1 MIIVL
6 FEVSIKKLIQAL
18 ALVNESAFYYNDYNI
33 DWYNMSI
40 ENEDTAAKRV
50 VRKNEKFNVPDQ
62 TEKEEAETHENA
74 PVENLADNE
83 EIKRRKQ
90 I

>member
-1 MIIVL
+1 
-6 FEVSIKKLIQAL
+6 
-18 ALVNESAFYYNDYNI
+18 
-33 DWYNMSI
+33 MST
-40 ENEDTAAKRV
+40 ENEDAASRRV

-74 PVENLADNE
+74 PVENLAEDE
-83 EIKRRKQ
+83 EIKRKRK

>member
-1 MIIVL
+1 
-6 FEVSIKKLIQAL
+6 
-18 ALVNESAFYYNDYNI
+18 
-33 DWYNMSI
+33 MSTG
-40 ENEDTAAKRV
+40 NEDAALTRV

-74 PVENLADNE
+74 PVENLAEDE
-83 EIKRRKQ
+83 EIKRRSK